1 MVRYTK
7 QSSNQI
13 PQQKSDTPATSLMSI
28 RTRSRPPSNPTT
40 HPRQQTI
47 PGPEWPPIASCPN
60 CCSVVSAAPG
70 ASQEGGRR
78 WSTKIR
84 TMLGSKQSAE
94 CPDCSEKLPHKK
106 IEEKHQKYRISI
118 QNIRIK
124 MSEP

>member
-47 PGPEWPPIASCPN
+47 PGPEWPPVASCPN

-78 WSTKIR
+78 WSTKKER
-84 TMLGSKQSAE
+84 CSDQSRALSVPTVLRS
-94 CPDCSEKLPHKK
+94 CLTKRLKRNIKNIGFPF
-106 IEEKHQKYRISI
+106 RI
-118 QNIRIK
+118 N
-124 MSEP
+124 MSEA